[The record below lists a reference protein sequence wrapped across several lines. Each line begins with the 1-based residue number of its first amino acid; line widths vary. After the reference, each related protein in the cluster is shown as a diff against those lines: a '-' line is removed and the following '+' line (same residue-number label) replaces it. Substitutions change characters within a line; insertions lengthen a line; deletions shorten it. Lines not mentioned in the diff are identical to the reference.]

1 MAEADAKRE
10 AVRGNRHVPF
20 PSFKEEHA
28 MSRKSKEEIL
38 EDILIEAR
46 KKQGTE
52 EQACVALTA
61 STEIAPLV
69 VEKNSLVSNVA
80 KTLAERYDVTFPKD
94 LRTLGTID
102 DAATYIVDNM
112 DP

>member
-1 MAEADAKRE
+1 
-10 AVRGNRHVPF
+10 
-20 PSFKEEHA
+20 

-38 EDILIEAR
+38 QDILIEAK

-52 EQACVALTA
+52 AQACIELTA

-69 VEKNSLVSNVA
+69 VEKNSLVSDVA
-80 KTLAERYDVTFPKD
+80 NTLAARYDVTFPKD

-102 DAATYIVDNM
+102 DAAAYIVDNM

>member
-1 MAEADAKRE
+1 
-10 AVRGNRHVPF
+10 
-20 PSFKEEHA
+20 

-69 VEKNSLVSNVA
+69 VVKGSLVSDVA
-80 KTLAERYDVTFPKD
+80 RTLAAKHSVTFPKD
-94 LRTLGTID
+94 LGTLGTID